1 MTKTYHF
8 WITGCQM
15 NYADARRVATELEKL
30 GYQPTPRA
38 EDADVVVL
46 ETCTV
51 RQQSED
57 KAYHKLQ
64 SLRPLKARRPDMTVA
79 VMGCVVGV
87 RGNEALTQRFPFV
100 DVFMEPSTD
109 GLPLVSHLTQDSD
122 YALELAET
130 AARHALMDEDPLP
143 NPLPK
148 GEGVL
153 SPLPNGGGVLPPLPK
168 GEGVLPPLPNGGG
181 VRSPSLREGLGE
193 GQPQGQLPVS
203 APVAVVYGC
212 SHACT
217 FCIIPQKRGRE
228 RSRPV
233 GEIVA
238 EVRGLAARGVKEVVL
253 LGQIVDRYGTD
264 IPGGPDLADLLRVV
278 NDVDGL
284 ERIRFLTSHPNYMT
298 DRILRAVADLPK
310 VMPQIEVPIQ
320 AGDNDVLE
328 AMKRGYTREQ
338 YRELVQHVRAVIPDA
353 AIHCDVIVGFPGES
367 EAQFMATYDILAEL
381 RLDKL
386 HLARYSP
393 RPGTVSA
400 RRMADDVPDEEKRRR
415 FHLIEALQ
423 KEVSTEKMR
432 RYLGQTVEVLVEER
446 DKGRWRGRTPHNK
459 LVFFDDAG
467 DRRGQLVAV
476 HVSHTGPWS
485 MSGTTADRR
494 PTTAES
500 IPLSIAL

>member
-1 MTKTYHF
+1 MSKTYHF

-30 GYQPTPRA
+30 GYRPTPLA
-38 EDADVVVL
+38 EEADVVVL

-64 SLRPLKARRPDMTVA
+64 SLRPLKARRPEMTVA

-87 RGNEALTQRFPFV
+87 RGNEALEQRFPFV

-122 YALELAET
+122 YALEMAET

-143 NPLPK
+143 
-148 GEGVL
+148 
-153 SPLPNGGGVLPPLPK
+153 SPLPQ
-168 GEGVLPPLPNGGG
+168 GEG
-181 VRSPSLREGLGE
+181 VRSPSLWEGLGE
-193 GQPQGQLPVS
+193 GQLTVS
-203 APVAVVYGC
+203 APVAIVYGC

-238 EVRGLAARGVKEVVL
+238 EVRGLVARGVKEVVL

-264 IPGGPDLADLLRVV
+264 YGDGPDLADLLRVV

-338 YRELVQHVRAVIPDA
+338 YRALIHRVREVIPDA
-353 AIHCDVIVGFPGES
+353 AIHGDIIVGFPGETA
-367 EAQFMATYDILAEL
+367 AQFQATYDILAEL

-400 RRMADDVPDEEKRRR
+400 RRMSDDVADEEKRRR
-415 FHLIEALQ
+415 FHLIESLQ
-423 KEVSTEKMR
+423 KEIATEKMR

-459 LVFFDDAG
+459 LVFFDDAR
-467 DRRGQLVAV
+467 DLRGQLVPV
-476 HVSHTGPWS
+476 HVTHTGPWS
-485 MSGTTADRR
+485 MSGTTADHR
-494 PTTAES
+494 PPTAES
-500 IPLSIAL
+500 IPLAIAL

>member
-1 MTKTYHF
+1 MSKTYHF

-30 GYQPTPRA
+30 GYRPTPLA
-38 EDADVVVL
+38 EEADVVVL

-64 SLRPLKARRPDMTVA
+64 SLRPLKARRPEMTVA

-87 RGNEALTQRFPFV
+87 RGNEALEQRFPFV

-122 YALELAET
+122 YALEMAET

-143 NPLPK
+143 
-148 GEGVL
+148 
-153 SPLPNGGGVLPPLPK
+153 SPLPQ
-168 GEGVLPPLPNGGG
+168 GEG
-181 VRSPSLREGLGE
+181 VRSPSLWEGLGE
-193 GQPQGQLPVS
+193 GQLTVS
-203 APVAVVYGC
+203 APVAIVYGC

-238 EVRGLAARGVKEVVL
+238 EVRGLVARGVKEVVL

-264 IPGGPDLADLLRVV
+264 YGDGPDLADLLRVV

-338 YRELVQHVRAVIPDA
+338 YRALIHRVREVIPDA
-353 AIHCDVIVGFPGES
+353 AIHGDIIVGFPGETA
-367 EAQFMATYDILAEL
+367 AQFQATYDILAEL

-400 RRMADDVPDEEKRRR
+400 RRMSDDVADEEKRRR
-415 FHLIEALQ
+415 FHLIESLQ
-423 KEVSTEKMR
+423 KEIATEKMR

-459 LVFFDDAG
+459 LVFFDDAR
-467 DRRGQLVAV
+467 DLRGRLVPV
-476 HVSHTGPWS
+476 HVTHTGPWS
-485 MSGTTADRR
+485 MSGRTADHR
-494 PTTAES
+494 PPTAES
-500 IPLSIAL
+500 IPLAIAL

>member
-1 MTKTYHF
+1 MEKTYHF

-30 GYQPTPRA
+30 GYQATPRA
-38 EDADVVVL
+38 EEADVVIL

-57 KAYHKLQ
+57 KAYYKLQ
-64 SLRPLKARRPDMTVA
+64 SLKPMKARRPDMTVA

-87 RGNEALTQRFPFV
+87 RGNEALEQRFPFV

-109 GLPLVSHLTQDSD
+109 GLPLIAHLTQDGD
-122 YALELAET
+122 RDQELAET
-130 AARHALMDEDPLP
+130 AARHAFMDGVTAA
-143 NPLPK
+143 
-148 GEGVL
+148 GERG
-153 SPLPNGGGVLPPLPK
+153 NGGTGEPLFSPA
-168 GEGVLPPLPNGGG
+168 PLFP
-181 VRSPSLREGLGE
+181 RSPALS
-193 GQPQGQLPVS
+193 VS
-203 APVAVVYGC
+203 APVAGVYGC

-217 FCIIPQKRGRE
+217 FCIIPQKRGIE

-233 GEIVA
+233 GKIAA
-238 EVRGLAARGVKEVVL
+238 EVRSLVTQGVKEVVL
-253 LGQIVDRYGTD
+253 LGQIVDRYGYD
-264 IPGGPDLADLLRVV
+264 YPNGPDLADLLRVI

-284 ERIRFLTSHPNYMT
+284 ARIRFLTSHPNYMT
-298 DRILRAVADLPK
+298 DRILRAVAELPK
-310 VMPQIEVPIQ
+310 VMPQIEIPIQ
-320 AGDNDVLE
+320 AGNNDVLA

-338 YRELVQHVRAVIPDA
+338 YRDLIHRVRDIVPDA
-353 AIHCDVIVGFPGES
+353 AIHGDIIVGFPGET
-367 EAQFMATYDILAEL
+367 ADQFQETYDILEEL

-386 HLARYSP
+386 HLARYRP

-423 KEVSTEKMR
+423 KEISTEKMR

-459 LVFFDDAG
+459 LIFFDDPA
-467 DRRGQLVAV
+467 DRRGQLVQV
-476 HVSHTGPWS
+476 KITHSGPWS
-485 MSGTTADRR
+485 MSGRLADDR
-494 PTTAES
+494 PPTEDGRAQPVES
-500 IPLSIAL
+500 IPLSVLL

>member
-1 MTKTYHF
+1 MDKTYHF

-30 GYQPTPRA
+30 GYRATPRP
-38 EDADVVVL
+38 EDADVVIL

-64 SLRPLKARRPDMTVA
+64 SLKPMKARRPDMTVA

-87 RGNEALTQRFPFV
+87 RGNEVLEQRFPFV

-109 GLPLVSHLTQDSD
+109 GLPLIAHLTQDGD
-122 YALELAET
+122 RDLELVET
-130 AARHALMDEDPLP
+130 AARHAFMDGVTLVGENILTPAPL
-143 NPLPK
+143 LP
-148 GEGVL
+148 
-153 SPLPNGGGVLPPLPK
+153 
-168 GEGVLPPLPNGGG
+168 
-181 VRSPSLREGLGE
+181 RSPALS
-193 GQPQGQLPVS
+193 VS

-217 FCIIPQKRGRE
+217 FCIIPQKRGIE

-233 GEIVA
+233 GEIAAEARSLVA
-238 EVRGLAARGVKEVVL
+238 QGVKEVVL
-253 LGQIVDRYGTD
+253 LGQIVDRYGYD
-264 IPGGPDLADLLRVV
+264 VGGGDAAHGPDLADLLRVINGV
-278 NDVDGL
+278 EGL

-298 DRILRAVADLPK
+298 ERILRAVAELPK
-310 VMPQIEVPIQ
+310 VMPQIEIPIQ
-320 AGDNDVLE
+320 AGNNDVLA

-338 YRELVQHVRAVIPDA
+338 YRALIHRVRDIVPDA
-353 AIHCDVIVGFPGES
+353 AIHCDIIVGLPGETA
-367 EAQFMATYDILAEL
+367 EQFQETYDILAEL

-400 RRMADDVPDEEKRRR
+400 RRLPDDVPDEEKRRR

-432 RYLGQTVEVLVEER
+432 RYLGQTVEVLVEDH

-459 LVFFDDAG
+459 LVFFDDPG
-467 DRRGQLVAV
+467 DRRGQLVQIKI
-476 HVSHTGPWS
+476 SHTGPWS
-485 MSGTTADRR
+485 MSGRLVENDRAANAHAQ
-494 PTTAES
+494 PVES
-500 IPLSIAL
+500 IPLAMLP

>member
-1 MTKTYHF
+1 MAKTYHF

-30 GYQPTPRA
+30 GYRATPRL

-57 KAYHKLQ
+57 KAYNKLYN
-64 SLRPLKARRPDMTVA
+64 LRPLKQTRPDMTVA

-87 RGNEALTQRFPFV
+87 RGNEALSQRFPFV

-109 GLPLVSHLTQDSD
+109 GSPLIHHLTQDSD
-122 YALELAET
+122 HEREE
-130 AARHALMDEDPLP
+130 AATRERHAWQDGEVILP
-143 NPLPK
+143 
-148 GEGVL
+148 VDQ
-153 SPLPNGGGVLPPLPK
+153 
-168 GEGVLPPLPNGGG
+168 
-181 VRSPSLREGLGE
+181 R
-193 GQPQGQLPVS
+193 GQLIS

-217 FCIIPQKRGRE
+217 FCIIPQKRGVE

-238 EVRGLAARGVKEVVL
+238 EVRSLVAQGVKEVVL
-253 LGQIVDRYGTD
+253 LGQIVDRYGYD
-264 IPGGPDLADLLRVV
+264 VSDGPDLADLLRVV
-278 NDVDGL
+278 NDVEGL
-284 ERIRFLTSHPNYMT
+284 DRIRFLTSHPNYMT

-320 AGDNDVLE
+320 AGNNDILA
-328 AMKRGYTREQ
+328 AMKRGYTRED
-338 YRELVQHVRAVIPDA
+338 YRALIHRIREIIPDA
-353 AIHCDVIVGFPGES
+353 AIHGDIIVGFPGETA
-367 EAQFMATYDILAEL
+367 AQFQDTYNILAEL

-415 FHLIEALQ
+415 HQLLEDLHREI
-423 KEVSTEKMR
+423 STERMR
-432 RYLGQTVEVLVEER
+432 AYLHETVEVLVEEK

-459 LVFFDDAG
+459 LVFFEDP
-467 DRRGQLVAV
+467 RELRGQLVRV
-476 HVSHTGPWS
+476 RISHTGPWS
-485 MSGTTADRR
+485 MSGRAIDR
-494 PTTAES
+494 PDDQEMAGPPIS
-500 IPLSIAL
+500 AAIPLNVL